1 MDEELLKKR
10 LFTERPSFHGR
21 TSAIRNWKL
30 ADDVLHWLDKNVRRN
45 QRTLETGCGYS
56 TIIFALKGAR
66 HTVISPIFEEH
77 QRIRQWCEAN
87 GIDMSNLGF
96 KLARSEELL
105 PALDPEPL
113 DVVVIDGWHAFPAP
127 FLDWFFT
134 AKRLV
139 VNGCVIVDDTQLKS
153 VRTLRDFLETEQG
166 RWALV
171 ARFKRTDIF
180 RKISHNVFI
189 GEWYTQPYGAK
200 PYISLQDRLRS
211 PVRPKFVAVVK
222 LFPPL
227 YRACKAVRNRMLRN
241 NRELK

>member
-1 MDEELLKKR
+1 MDEELLKKK

-56 TIIFALKGAR
+56 TIIFALKGTR

-77 QRIRQWCEAN
+77 QRIREWCDAHE
-87 GIDMSNLGF
+87 IDLSNVEF
-96 KLARSEELL
+96 KLGRSEDLL
-105 PALDPEPL
+105 LALKPEPL
-113 DVVVIDGWHAFPAP
+113 DLVLIDGWHAFPAP

-139 VNGCVIVDDTQLKS
+139 INGYVLVDDTQLKTP
-153 VRTLRDFLETEQG
+153 RILRDFLEAEQG
-166 RWALV
+166 RWELV
-171 ARFKRTDIF
+171 TRFKRTDIF
-180 RKISHNVFI
+180 RKISLDVFI
-189 GEWYTQPYGAK
+189 GDWPTQPYGAK
-200 PYISLQDRLRS
+200 PYISLQGRLRS
-211 PVRPKFVAVVK
+211 FIRTKFAAALK

-227 YRACKAVRNRMLRN
+227 YRACKAARNWMATD

>member
-1 MDEELLKKR
+1 M
-10 LFTERPSFHGR
+10 FTERPSFHGR

-56 TIIFALKGAR
+56 TIIFALKGTR

-77 QRIRQWCEAN
+77 QRIREWCDAN
-87 GIDMSNLGF
+87 EIDLPNVEF
-96 KLARSEELL
+96 KLARSEDLL
-105 PALDPEPL
+105 PALKPEPL
-113 DVVVIDGWHAFPAP
+113 DLVLIDGWHALPAP

-139 VNGCVIVDDTQLKS
+139 INGYVLVDDTQLKTP
-153 VRTLRDFLETEQG
+153 RILHDFLEAEQG
-166 RWALV
+166 RWELV

-180 RKISHNVFI
+180 RKISRDVFI
-189 GEWYTQPYGAK
+189 GEWYTQPYCAK
-200 PYISLQDRLRS
+200 NRLRILM
-211 PVRPKFVAVVK
+211 RTKFVAVVK

-227 YRACKAVRNRMLRN
+227 YRACKAVRNRMLGN

>member
-1 MDEELLKKR
+1 
-10 LFTERPSFHGR
+10 
-21 TSAIRNWKL
+21 
-30 ADDVLHWLDKNVRRN
+30 LHWLDKNVRRN

-180 RKISHNVFI
+180 RKISRDPFV
-189 GEWYTQPYGAK
+189 GEWYTQPYCAK
-200 PYISLQDRLRS
+200 PRLRILM
-211 PVRPKFVAVVK
+211 RTKFVAVVK

-227 YRACKAVRNRMLRN
+227 YRACKLVRNRMLGN
-241 NRELK
+241 DRELK

>member
-56 TIIFALKGAR
+56 TIIFALKGTR

-87 GIDMSNLGF
+87 EIDVSNLHF

-105 PALDPEPL
+105 PALHPEPL
-113 DVVVIDGWHAFPAP
+113 DVVLIDGWHAFPAP

-139 VNGCVIVDDTQLKS
+139 VNGYLILDDTQLKA
-153 VRTLRDFLETEQG
+153 VRILRDFLETEQG

>member
-1 MDEELLKKR
+1 MDEQLLKKK
-10 LFTERPSFHGR
+10 LLTERPSFHGR
-21 TSAIRNWKL
+21 TSAIQNWKL
-30 ADDVLHWLDKNVRRN
+30 ADDVLHWLDRNVQRG

-56 TIIFALKGAR
+56 TIIFVLKGAR

-87 GIDMSNLGF
+87 GIDLSNLDF

-105 PALDPEPL
+105 PALDLKPL
-113 DVVVIDGWHAFPAP
+113 DVVLIDGWHAFPAP

-139 VNGCVIVDDTQLKS
+139 VNGYLILDDTQLKA
-153 VRTLRDFLETEQG
+153 VRILRDFLETEQG

-180 RKISHNVFI
+180 RKISSDVFV
-189 GEWYTQPYGAK
+189 GDWRTQPYGAK
-200 PYISLQDRLRS
+200 PYMGIRERLRCFMWT
-211 PVRPKFVAVVK
+211 KFAAVVK
-222 LFPPL
+222 PFPTL
-227 YRACKAVRNRMLRN
+227 YRVCKSVGKRVFPNDQER
-241 NRELK
+241 K

>member
-1 MDEELLKKR
+1 M
-10 LFTERPSFHGR
+10 FTERPSFHGR

-56 TIIFALKGAR
+56 TIIFALKGTR
-66 HTVISPIFEEH
+66 HTVISPIFEEQ
-77 QRIRQWCEAN
+77 QRIREWCDAN
-87 GIDMSNLGF
+87 EIDLSNVEF
-96 KLARSEELL
+96 KLGRSEDLL
-105 PALDPEPL
+105 PALKPEPL
-113 DVVVIDGWHAFPAP
+113 DLVLIDGWHALPAP

-139 VNGCVIVDDTQLKS
+139 INGYVLVDDTQLKTP
-153 VRTLRDFLETEQG
+153 RILRDFLEAEQG
-166 RWALV
+166 RWELV

-180 RKISHNVFI
+180 RKISRDVFI
-189 GEWYTQPYGAK
+189 GEWYTQPYCAK
-200 PYISLQDRLRS
+200 NRLRILM
-211 PVRPKFVAVVK
+211 RTKFVAVVK

-227 YRACKAVRNRMLRN
+227 YRACKAVRNRMLGN